1 MPQGRTKGVATMAI
15 SKAIPFLQAPAK
27 LDGSLVGDYGA
38 SSGTPTSPLPYTER
52 ETPFAT
58 SGHFFRPVV

>member
-1 MPQGRTKGVATMAI
+1 MFQGRTKGVATMAI

-38 SSGTPTSPLPYTER
+38 SSAGTPTSPLP
-52 ETPFAT
+52 
-58 SGHFFRPVV
+58 